1 MGGGVGLSVH
11 GSHRVATERTLLGMP
26 ETTIGLFPDVG
37 GAWFL
42 SRLRRR
48 GYLFSLNWKPIGPAD
63 CLAYGI
69 ATHVVNS
76 SDLEK

>member
-42 SRLRRR
+42 SRLP
-48 GYLFSLNWKPIGPAD
+48 GAVGIYLALTGKPID
-63 CLAYGI
+63 QRI
-69 ATHVVNS
+69 A
-76 SDLEK
+76 